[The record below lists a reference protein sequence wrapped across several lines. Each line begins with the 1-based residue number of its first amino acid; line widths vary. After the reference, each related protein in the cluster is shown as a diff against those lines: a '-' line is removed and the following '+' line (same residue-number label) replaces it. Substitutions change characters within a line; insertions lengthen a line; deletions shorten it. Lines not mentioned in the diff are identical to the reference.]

1 MATTQDATTT
11 EEKKVTLKAPS
22 PELLERLAKAREAA
36 AEKRKKISEQKKL
49 AQGYIEGEK
58 PKLAQPAQNEP
69 ELAQPAQPAQP
80 EQPAPPRT
88 KKKKQVLE
96 SSDSDSESY
105 NSSTDSSDTS
115 DSEVDSRKNRRSKKK
130 KIKSRAK
137 LKLELE
143 KAKEKYKN
151 RYKTRYE
158 LLATRGT
165 SPPSPPQQQRAPVQS
180 VSNAQLVK
188 DNSEK
193 LLRKDVQ
200 QAVHREMIASTLK
213 NLFGS

>member
-58 PKLAQPAQNEP
+58 QPVP
-69 ELAQPAQPAQP
+69 EVAQPAQP

-88 KKKKQVLE
+88 KKKQVLE
-96 SSDSDSESY
+96 SSDSDSEY
-105 NSSTDSSDTS
+105 TNSSTDSSDTS

-158 LLATRGT
+158 LLAARGT